1 MTDTIDITELEK
13 EMMELFDDY
22 GYNQEQKT
30 QKENMKKSLDDI
42 SDEHD
47 VDIDMN
53 YISTSNNNDYTAVN
67 MNVVPI
73 RKTEKTDLVGK
84 DFVNNILNDKPTE
97 SPRKKISFVKH
108 NNDFLLNELDSES
121 KEKIKNGLYNENS
134 DIYSSMEENNEIAL
148 HINKLLLI
156 KEKVY
161 KSYFK
166 KRRRS
171 STTSVGS
178 DTEIELN
185 ANDIQYAIDKENE
198 LIGILFKNIKRYL
211 IENDIHYSDKLFDL
225 NYYDGYKIVDNP
237 NDEITSN
244 PGIVFINIVENEKEL
259 GKYTCY
265 RNKCIGVHMKKN
277 MIVTTKDFHK
287 FRYVNTNKILLKK
300 IKMEDICYLIE
311 KHKK

>member
-22 GYNQEQKT
+22 GYNQEEKR
-30 QKENMKKSLDDI
+30 NINNIKKSLDDI
-42 SDEHD
+42 DDEHD
-47 VDIDMN
+47 VNIDMN
-53 YISTSNNNDYTAVN
+53 YISTSNNNDYTAVY
-67 MNVVPI
+67 MNVASI
-73 RKTEKTDLVGK
+73 HKTEKNDLVGK
-84 DFVNNILNDKPTE
+84 DFVNNILNDKPIE
-97 SPRKKISFVKH
+97 SPMKKLSFAKH

-134 DIYSSMEENNEIAL
+134 DIYSAMEENNEIAL

-237 NDEITSN
+237 NDEIISN
-244 PGIVFINIVENEKEL
+244 QGIVFINIIENEKEL

-287 FRYVNTNKILLKK
+287 FRYINTNKILLKK

>member
-22 GYNQEQKT
+22 GYNQEEKR
-30 QKENMKKSLDDI
+30 NINNIKKSLDDI
-42 SDEHD
+42 DDEHD
-47 VDIDMN
+47 VNIDMN

-67 MNVVPI
+67 MNVAPI
-73 RKTEKTDLVGK
+73 HKTEKNDLVGK
-84 DFVNNILNDKPTE
+84 DFVNNILNDKPIE
-97 SPRKKISFVKH
+97 SPRKKLSFVKH

-134 DIYSSMEENNEIAL
+134 DIYSAMEENNEIVL

-287 FRYVNTNKILLKK
+287 FRYINTNKILLKK